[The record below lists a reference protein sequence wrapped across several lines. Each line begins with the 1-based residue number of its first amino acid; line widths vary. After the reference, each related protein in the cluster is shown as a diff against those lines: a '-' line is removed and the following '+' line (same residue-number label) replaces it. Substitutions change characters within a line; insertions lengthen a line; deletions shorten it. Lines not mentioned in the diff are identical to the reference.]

1 MIIPII
7 LIIIRISWDL
17 RYQLVNFSFL
27 FEQKVHLVLVHQGI
41 LLSGSFHPRLCFIA
55 SSYFLLVLT
64 FKIVMY
70 ILLDFYFID
79 ITIFIRWFWNLNIS
93 LIRWLWI
100 CSCIWSQF
108 MFLCNLIIFFYQQC
122 NLIISWNIYN
132 LSVQKVFVRSFLSIR
147 LFSSNKI

>member
-1 MIIPII
+1 M
-7 LIIIRISWDL
+7 SWDL

-108 MFLCNLIIFFYQQC
+108 MFLCNLIIFFINNVIWLYREIYIIFQC
-122 NLIISWNIYN
+122 KKYCSFISFYRTVFIKQNLASEACISIWE
-132 LSVQKVFVRSFLSIR
+132 
-147 LFSSNKI
+147 